1 MLKSLRLVVFRR
13 SLISFVILQSGLYQ
27 EIKFMVL
34 VLESVVNWV
43 SPEIK
48 PNQLI
53 FLKLLVG

>member
-1 MLKSLRLVVFRR
+1 MLKSLRFVVFRR
-13 SLISFVILQSGLYQ
+13 SLISFVILQSGVYQ

-48 PNQLI
+48 SNQLI
-53 FLKLLVG
+53 FLKLLVD